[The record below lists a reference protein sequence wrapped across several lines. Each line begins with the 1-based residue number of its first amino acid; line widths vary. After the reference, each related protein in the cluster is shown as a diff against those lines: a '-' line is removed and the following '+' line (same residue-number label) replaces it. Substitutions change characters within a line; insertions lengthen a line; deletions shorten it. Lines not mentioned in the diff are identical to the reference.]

1 MQGRQVKQAK
11 TVWAYT
17 LFGHNDNSYMLGDET
32 YEPDDQIG
40 EWRFGVVGRPHPA
53 TCPACGVKVDA
64 LYIGPEYR
72 VKKRRRDITATYD
85 GYILV
90 SERLRRVL
98 QEGGATKEDFI
109 ALPADPD
116 FYWLR
121 PQKALEYSAAERA
134 KRCPACGQFFDEVVP
149 IPLFLGKLVEPI
161 AAGVYRSS
169 LEFGSVPLKAFQVV
183 VGLRTALA
191 IKANSLVGIDLEELR
206 SS

>member
-1 MQGRQVKQAK
+1 MRQPK

-17 LFGHNDNSYMLGDET
+17 LYGHNDGSYMLGDET
-32 YEPDDQIG
+32 YEPDDQSS
-40 EWRFGVVGRPHPA
+40 EWRFGVAGRPHPA
-53 TCPACGVKVDA
+53 TCPVCGVKVDA
-64 LYIGPEYR
+64 HYIGPRYR

-90 SERLRRVL
+90 SERLRSVL
-98 QEGGATKEDFI
+98 QEGGAAKEDFI
-109 ALPADPD
+109 ALPADPN

-121 PQKALEYSAAERA
+121 PQKTLEYLAAERA
-134 KRCPACGQFFDEVVP
+134 KRCPACGQFVDEVAP

-169 LEFGSVPLKAFQVV
+169 LEFGSAPLKAFQVV
-183 VGLRTALA
+183 VGVRTALA
-191 IKANSLVGIDLEELR
+191 IQANSLVGIDLEELL